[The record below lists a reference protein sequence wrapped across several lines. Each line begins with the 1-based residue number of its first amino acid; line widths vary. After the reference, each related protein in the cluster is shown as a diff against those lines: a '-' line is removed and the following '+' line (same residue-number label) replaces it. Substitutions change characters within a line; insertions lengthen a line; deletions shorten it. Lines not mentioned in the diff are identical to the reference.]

1 MSGRSVCTRRVEPAS
16 RAANDQGMLPAL
28 ARLGRRKPK
37 LPPAYT
43 LDWHPFVADQDG
55 ISCRVCCLPRANRR
69 HGERST
75 EAA

>member
-1 MSGRSVCTRRVEPAS
+1 MTDRRVCTGRVELAHG
-16 RAANDQGMLPAL
+16 AANHQGMLPAL
-28 ARLGRRKPK
+28 ARLSRRKPK

-69 HGERST
+69 HGEPSP